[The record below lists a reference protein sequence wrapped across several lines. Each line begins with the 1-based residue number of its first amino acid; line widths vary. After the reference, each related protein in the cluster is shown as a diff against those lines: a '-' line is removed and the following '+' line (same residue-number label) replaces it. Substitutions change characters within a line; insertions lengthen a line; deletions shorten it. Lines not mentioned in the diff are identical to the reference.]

1 MTREI
6 EEKIK
11 HAQMVLVGIGK
22 EPEEKFCRMEQ
33 DPQYAR
39 LLEQAEKLEQA
50 ETIKQYLHLAW
61 LRSHPDRKKK
71 KAYERLAELLTLKIY
86 FLVTLCPDDAI
97 FGNGLDEGR
106 IVTPCGGF
114 RALQCPSLSCPSLS
128 NTARQEPEP
137 HGPEDHDSEVRSPEA
152 QVPETQ
158 VSETEQPPCGIFSDA
173 ALWEEPVSRLEAGED
188 PGKIAFPRCP
198 ECGCLLAFNR
208 ITTPGYLEEGY
219 LPQWEKYQKWL
230 QGTLNRKLCIL
241 ELGAGMEY
249 PSVIRFPFE
258 RVAFFNLKSELIR
271 VHSRLYQMTA
281 ELKDRGT
288 PIQADPVEFLLG

>member
-11 HAQMVLVGIGK
+11 DAQMVLVGIGK

-50 ETIKQYLHLAW
+50 ETIKQYIHLAW

-71 KAYERLAELLTLKIY
+71 KAYERLAELLTGKNY
-86 FLVTLCPDDAI
+86 FLVTLCTDDAI
-97 FGNGLDEGR
+97 FGNGLDGGR

-137 HGPEDHDSEVRSPEA
+137 HGPEDHDSEVRSPE
-152 QVPETQ
+152 TQ
-158 VSETEQPPCGIFSDA
+158 VQQVSKTGQPPCGIFPDA
-173 ALWEEPVSRLEAGED
+173 ALWEEPVFRLEAGED

-241 ELGAGMEY
+241 ELGRGWN
-249 PSVIRFPFE
+249 IRP
-258 RVAFFNLKSELIR
+258 
-271 VHSRLYQMTA
+271 
-281 ELKDRGT
+281 
-288 PIQADPVEFLLG
+288 